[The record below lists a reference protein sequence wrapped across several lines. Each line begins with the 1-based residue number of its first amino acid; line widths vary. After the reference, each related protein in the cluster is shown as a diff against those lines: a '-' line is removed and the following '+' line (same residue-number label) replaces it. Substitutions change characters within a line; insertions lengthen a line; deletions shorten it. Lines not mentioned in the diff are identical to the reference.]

1 MQKLKADEQK
11 LRSAGLK
18 NEGGGLWT
26 RDGADALLPR
36 IAAADI
42 LISDFDEC
50 IFPYITQANA
60 SVEVLR
66 RILASP
72 FDTGHPEL
80 AASMLFHA
88 GILIAQQAHQKFTG
102 NIQNS
107 RLILRFEKFA
117 KGVPLS
123 YFDDASDTLR
133 GGYYSG
139 APDAFRV
146 FTARGVP
153 VGVISLGLDIVIRRL
168 LAQIESDD
176 DLKFNFHDCTQ
187 VTADARGRFKGYL
200 PGKTY
205 TSNEDKRHCIRARCG
220 EYGAKRP
227 LVVGHDRDD
236 TMMFDETRNLGGTT
250 LGFNPVPE
258 NYPLLDAAVFADD
271 WHPIARLFE
280 RAFGNK

>member
-1 MQKLKADEQK
+1 MKADERK

-18 NEGGGLWT
+18 SEGGGLWT
-26 RDGADALLPR
+26 REGVDALLPR
-36 IAAADI
+36 IASADI

-50 IFPYITQANA
+50 IFPYITQAAA

-66 RILASP
+66 RILTNLFES
-72 FDTGHPEL
+72 GHPEL
-80 AASMLFHA
+80 AANMLFHA

-102 NIQNS
+102 DIQNS

-133 GGYYSG
+133 GGYYAG

-146 FTARGVP
+146 FASRGAP

-168 LAQIESDD
+168 LAHIEAEDGVRFD
-176 DLKFNFHDCTQ
+176 FYDCTH
-187 VTADARGRFKGYL
+187 VASDSRGRFKGYEV
-200 PGKTY
+200 GKTY
-205 TSNEDKRHCIRARCG
+205 TTNEDKRHCIRARCT

-227 LVVGHDRDD
+227 LVIGHDRDD
-236 TMMFDETRNLGGTT
+236 TMMFDETRNIGGTT

-271 WHPIARLFE
+271 WNPVARLFE
-280 RAFGNK
+280 RAFQDLS